1 MRFIKPFIIGILG
14 LFIII
19 TLLSLLIPSKIK
31 VSRAIVITT
40 SPDKIYSQV
49 TDLRNWKNWQP
60 LFKSDSAIITYSTL
74 SNTSTAYCD
83 IKYNN
88 KLVHLQVTSID
99 SSSIHFLLTGQDE
112 DDIENEISIIPVKE
126 KNNVEVEW
134 KALTI
139 LHWYPWEK
147 FYAIFIDKITGPGY
161 EASLE
166 GLKDYIESK

>member
-1 MRFIKPFIIGILG
+1 MRFIKPLVIGVAG
-14 LFIII
+14 LFIVI

-31 VSRAIVITT
+31 VSRAIVI
-40 SPDKIYSQV
+40 SAPADKIFPQI

-60 LFKSDSAIITYSTL
+60 LFKSDSAVITFSTP
-74 SNTSTAYCD
+74 SNTPAAYCN
-83 IKYNN
+83 IKYNG
-88 KLVHLQVTSID
+88 KLVHLQVISID
-99 SSSIHFLLTGQDE
+99 SSSIHFLLTGE
-112 DDIENEISIIPVKE
+112 GEYDIDNEISLTPVKE

-139 LHWYPWEK
+139 LHWYPWDK

-161 EASLE
+161 EDSLA